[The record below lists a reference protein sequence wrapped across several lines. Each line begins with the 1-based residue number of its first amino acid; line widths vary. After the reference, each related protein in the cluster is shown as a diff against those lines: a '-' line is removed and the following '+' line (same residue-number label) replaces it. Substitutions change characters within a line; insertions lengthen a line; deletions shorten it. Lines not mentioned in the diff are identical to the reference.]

1 MLIKLQFAT
10 QSPSYGIT
18 SENYRFP
25 HSYVLEAP
33 ERCLVVTLNS
43 ERKPLKPFD
52 CDDETTRKKYEYVYP
67 QIPRDIPPIGN
78 LIGYDVVTDR
88 RVMEVLGDV
97 WRNGLRGIRVSG
109 YDLLRQATR
118 LEQVPTEC
126 SETNH
131 W

>member
-1 MLIKLQFAT
+1 
-10 QSPSYGIT
+10 
-18 SENYRFP
+18 
-25 HSYVLEAP
+25 
-33 ERCLVVTLNS
+33 
-43 ERKPLKPFD
+43 
-52 CDDETTRKKYEYVYP
+52 
-67 QIPRDIPPIGN
+67 
-78 LIGYDVVTDR
+78 
-88 RVMEVLGDV
+88 MEVLGDV